1 MVQVSGSPAGVAASG
16 QGCSVTGA
24 TVRCTLAARAPGS
37 SITVT
42 VYGTAGKRG
51 TTLTANATV
60 DGAAADPNSGNDQDS
75 ASIQVR

>member
-1 MVQVSGSPAGVAASG
+1 VVQVSGSPARVAASG

-51 TTLTANATV
+51 TTLTANGTV